1 MPKPYPQEFGDD
13 VVRVELGMSLLE
25 AELIAQRA
33 TAAGLRVELLR
44 NLHPE
49 TGGVFAL
56 GGSALLVRSS
66 DEADLRELL
75 SSSGY

>member
-1 MPKPYPQEFGDD
+1 MAD
-13 VVRVELGMSLLE
+13 VVRIELGMNLLE
-25 AELIAQRA
+25 AELIAQKAA
-33 TAAGLRVELLR
+33 TAGLRVELLR

-66 DEADLRELL
+66 DESDLRELL
-75 SSSGY
+75 SRCGY